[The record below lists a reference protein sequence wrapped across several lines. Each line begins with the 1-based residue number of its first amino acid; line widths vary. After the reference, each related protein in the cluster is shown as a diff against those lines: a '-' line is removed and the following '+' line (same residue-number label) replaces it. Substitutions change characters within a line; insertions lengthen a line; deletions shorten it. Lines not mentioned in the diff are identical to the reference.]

1 MRARHHNCSSQLFP
15 VSALSLLSGV
25 NTTLYNPSKRDALWR
40 RDVFGAEDDEVVILW
55 VARIVREK
63 GIDVFIRAMR
73 QLFRRAAQVQGTPQA
88 MPPLRLVIAGSGPDL
103 GWLQS
108 ALSVR
113 ECISNPSSDSSTL
126 ESAESTTT
134 Y

>member
-1 MRARHHNCSSQLFP
+1 MR
-15 VSALSLLSGV
+15 SAGV
-25 NTTLYNPSKRDALWR
+25 NTTLYNPDKRDALWR

-73 QLFRRAAQVQGTPQA
+73 RLFRRAEEVRGTPQA
-88 MPPLRLVIAGSGPDL
+88 LPPLRLVITGHGPDL
-103 GWLQS
+103 PWLQS

-113 ECISNPSSDSSTL
+113 SGRGHAGAARAAL
-126 ESAESTTT
+126 VLRQRR
-134 Y
+134 